1 MRRITGSIFL
11 ISGVTRNRAEPMSGT
26 AAHAATRADCRSLA
40 RLALALLLAPQ
51 LVLAFDLQELTDM
64 LRRVEASSVAFE
76 EIKHVSSLTAPLIR
90 RGVLQYVRPDRL
102 EMRVESPFYERVE
115 IVAND
120 LTIETK
126 RGKRA
131 VDLASQPAAGAWV
144 ASIRA
149 TLAGD
154 AETLDRHFRSRVS
167 GDKARW
173 KLEMTPR
180 DRDFAALVKRIEIEG
195 AQARVTAIEIEEVG
209 GDRSVMTIT
218 PIDAKPPAAPR

>member
-1 MRRITGSIFL
+1 
-11 ISGVTRNRAEPMSGT
+11 MSGT
-26 AAHAATRADCRSLA
+26 AARAAFRAVCRA
-40 RLALALLLAPQ
+40 YAHLALTLMMAPQ
-51 LVLAFDLQELTDM
+51 LVFAFDLHELADM
-64 LRRVEASSVAFE
+64 LRRVEASNVAFE
-76 EIKHVSSLTAPLIR
+76 ETKHVSSLTIPLVR
-90 RGVLQYVRPDRL
+90 RGLLQYVRPDRL

-115 IVAND
+115 IVGND

-131 VDLASQPAAGAWV
+131 IDLASQPAAGAWV

-154 AETLDRHFRSRVS
+154 AETLNRHFHARVS

-173 KLEMTPR
+173 KLALTPR
-180 DRDFAALVKRIEIEG
+180 DRDFAALIKRIELDG
-195 AQARVTAIEIEEVG
+195 AQAGVTGIEIEETG

-218 PIDAKPPAAPR
+218 PIDAKLPAKQR

>member
-1 MRRITGSIFL
+1 MSRAVGRPSARTVRRTL
-11 ISGVTRNRAEPMSGT
+11 
-26 AAHAATRADCRSLA
+26 AHFAVIV
-40 RLALALLLAPQ
+40 ALTPQ
-51 LVLAFDLQELTDM
+51 LVFAFDLQELSQM
-64 LRRVEASSVAFE
+64 LRQVEASKVAFE
-76 EIKHVSSLTAPLIR
+76 ETKHVASLTAPLVR

-102 EMRVESPFYERVE
+102 EMRVEAPFYERVE
-115 IVAND
+115 IAGND

-154 AETLDRHFRSRVS
+154 AETLDRHFHSRVS

-173 KLEMTPR
+173 RLELIPR
-180 DRDFAALVKRIEIEG
+180 DRDFAAVVKRIDLDG
-195 AQARVTAIEIEEVG
+195 AQARVTAIEIEEAS

-218 PIDAKPPAAPR
+218 PIAAKPPAAQR